1 MPANA
6 GRALIVDEGTSWSTL
21 CAVRALAR
29 AGWSVHVGCPGS
41 RGIAAA
47 SRHVTG
53 VHDVPSPGRGIDRFA
68 AGVRDAVTR
77 SGAEVVFGGG
87 DAEVLALSIERGR
100 LDAVVPYPEE
110 GRVRRAFDKWELLEA
125 ARRVGLGAPTS
136 ATTMPDG
143 PLDAPVL
150 VKSRCHWDPG
160 HRVDSTRL
168 EATVAPTLDAVA
180 AAMAAIRAAG
190 GEPMIQEFV
199 DGEHLSVVLLRA
211 QDGHVLGRV
220 HQRIEHRWPV
230 PAGWTVRASTVAVD
244 ADLDARCAD
253 LLAELDWSGLVELE
267 FIRPA
272 DGVPRLIDFNGRH
285 YGSMELAVAA
295 GVDLPTLWALDA
307 TRRPVAAAPEA
318 RVGVR
323 FQRLGGDLR
332 HALADRSRRTPGSVL
347 GTLGY
352 AWGAHHSTLRLRDP
366 RPAFEYLAATVS
378 GRRDRA

>member
-29 AGWSVHVGCPGS
+29 SGWSVTVGCPGA

-47 SRHVTG
+47 SRHVDA
-53 VHDVPSPGRGIDRFA
+53 VHDVPSLAEGIEPFESA
-68 AGVRDAVTR
+68 LRDALAR
-77 SGAEVVFGGG
+77 SRAEVVFGGG
-87 DAEVLALSIERGR
+87 DAEVLALSLLHDR
-100 LDAVVPYPEE
+100 LDAVVPYPDEA
-110 GRVRRAFDKWELLEA
+110 RVRRAFDKWELLEA
-125 ARRVGLGAPTS
+125 ARRVGLGVPPSAIEAP
-136 ATTMPDG
+136 AG
-143 PLDAPVL
+143 PITYPVL
-150 VKSRCHWDPG
+150 VKSRRHWDPA
-160 HRVDSTRL
+160 HRVDATRL
-168 EATVAPTLDAVA
+168 EATVATTGDEVD
-180 AAMAAIRAAG
+180 AAMARIRAAG
-190 GEPMIQEFV
+190 GDPIVQEFV

-211 QDGHVLGRV
+211 RDGRVLGRV

-230 PAGWTVRASTVAVD
+230 PAGWTVRARTVPVD
-244 ADLDARCAD
+244 TDLDAGCRALLED
-253 LLAELDWSGLVELE
+253 LEWCGLVELE
-267 FIRPA
+267 FIRGA
-272 DGVPRLIDFNGRH
+272 DGVARLIDFNGRH

-307 TRRPVAAAPEA
+307 TRRPVAPAPEA

-332 HALADRSRRTPGSVL
+332 RALADRSRRTAGSVL

-366 RPAFEYLAATVS
+366 RPALEYLAATAS
-378 GRRDRA
+378 GRRARA